1 MSIELVATLAIEPR
15 ESRLPEEFVA
25 SGSITNAGTQAATI
39 NVAALSSPSLALEI
53 QDVHGQPV
61 LQPPPGVPGN
71 ASQVEEL
78 GPGASRAVEFSG
90 FLPGWSD
97 AGRYRV
103 RLRYVGGGSAPV
115 VSEWAEFTLTK

>member
-25 SGSITNAGTQAATI
+25 RGSITNAGPQAATL

-53 QDVHGQPV
+53 QDAHGQPV
-61 LQPPPGVPGN
+61 LQPPPGVPS
-71 ASQVEEL
+71 AAPPVEQIA
-78 GPGASRAVEFSG
+78 PGASRAVEFSG
-90 FLPGWSD
+90 FLPAWT
-97 AGRYRV
+97 APGRYRV

>member
-25 SGSITNAGTQAATI
+25 SGSITNAGTEAATL

-53 QDVHGQPV
+53 QDAHGQPV

-71 ASQVEEL
+71 ASQVLL
-78 GPGASRAVEFSG
+78 GLSPWASS
-90 FLPGWSD
+90 
-97 AGRYRV
+97 
-103 RLRYVGGGSAPV
+103 
-115 VSEWAEFTLTK
+115 